1 MCFFRLAAPL
11 LSMPELISAEAL
23 AKQLGVS
30 GQAVRKAHA
39 AGRLTSFD
47 GRFDP
52 AVAKIQWEANRK
64 RRRADVP
71 TRPAEQ
77 ANDQQ
82 SKTASPSGEGSD
94 YWANKTRREA
104 AEASIAELK
113 LAELAEKLVLRSE
126 VERVVFTAARVL
138 RDQLLSI
145 PPRLGATLAPIADQ
159 REIEER
165 IAAELRVGLRAFAQQ
180 LRAGRLDGGGD
191 GLGR

>member
-77 ANDQQ
+77 AHDQQ
-82 SKTASPSGEGSD
+82 SRPASPSGEGSE

-180 LRAGRLDGGGD
+180 LRAGRLDGGVD